1 MSKTGENEVLRRLK
15 RLSQVEPASEA
26 THRALKGVRDALA
39 QRQKGREST
48 VKRMRQAVINRSVAR
63 LAAAAI
69 LLMGAGF
76 LVGHLSAPQPMN
88 VEQLRADLIQQMNR
102 QWESILEARHAQLR
116 EEIYRH
122 VRRDLTE
129 FAAQTLAASKDVT
142 DQRLAELIRLIEAAR
157 MRDRWRVAAALEQIE
172 LDRLQDKTQF
182 RNGLKMLVSQ
192 TSEPQP
198 TIPN

>member
-116 EEIYRH
+116 EEIYRQ